1 MAPQVTVTLT
11 DSQTALFDVAAEDE
25 PRNGVRAE
33 PAQSSSPEETP
44 VASDAGDTPSA
55 PEATGDRE
63 ETPHNENGYVEID
76 PAGFLDS
83 YRPPAIDGD
92 FRGKHIVTVEQ
103 FSRDDLKVLFEAA
116 TTLKKRIRSGD
127 RGVVEIAS
135 GQVLALLFFEAST
148 RTDMSFQAAMLRLGG
163 EVVGASNG
171 IQFSSV
177 YKGEDLPDTV
187 RAAGCYADVIALR
200 HPEVGASYL
209 AARYLDLLAEKIGR
223 RPVVISAGDGVGEHP
238 TQALLDLF
246 TILECKGTMD
256 GTAVTMVGDLKH
268 GRTVHSLAKLLATY
282 GAAGARVNFV
292 SPSSLTMPPAIVERL
307 HRGDIEVTETS
318 DLDEVLGASDVI
330 YWTRVQEERFTDP
343 AEYERVKE
351 GFIMT
356 PPVMERARSDAILMH
371 PLPRKHEMGGPRDH
385 ELLDAD
391 PRSVYFQQMEN
402 GMLVRMALLAKL
414 LKGVHI

>member
-1 MAPQVTVTLT
+1 MTATLT
-11 DSQTALFDVAAEDE
+11 DSQPQLFGGAVEREPIAQEPLEDLA
-25 PRNGVRAE
+25 PRTE
-33 PAQSSSPEETP
+33 PAHDSSLEQ
-44 VASDAGDTPSA
+44 VDHGSDAAG
-55 PEATGDRE
+55 
-63 ETPHNENGYVEID
+63 HNENGYVEID
-76 PAGFLDS
+76 PGEFLAS
-83 YRPPAIDGD
+83 YSPPAIAGD

-103 FSRDDLKVLFEAA
+103 FARDDLKVLFEAA
-116 TTLKKRIRSGD
+116 ATLKKRIRSGD
-127 RGVVEIAS
+127 RGVVEIAT
-135 GQVLALLFFEAST
+135 GQVLALLFFESST

-163 EVVGASNG
+163 KVVGASNG

-200 HPEVGASYL
+200 HPKVGASYL
-209 AARYLDLLAEKIGR
+209 AARYLDQLAEKIGR
-223 RPVVISAGDGVGEHP
+223 RSVVVSAGDGVGEHP

-246 TILECKGTMD
+246 TILESRGRVD
-256 GTAVTMVGDLKH
+256 GLAIAMVGDLKH

-282 GAAGARVNFV
+282 GARGTQVNFV
-292 SPSSLTMPPAIVERL
+292 SPPSLQMPTPIVQQL
-307 HRGDIEVTETS
+307 TNAGIGVQQTH
-318 DLDEVLGASDVI
+318 DLGEILGSSDVI
-330 YWTRVQEERFTDP
+330 YWTRVQEERFSDP
-343 AEYERVKE
+343 HEYEQVKH

-356 PPVMERARSDAILMH
+356 PKVMERARSDAILMH
-371 PLPRKHEMGGPRDH
+371 PLPRKHEMGGPADH

>member
-1 MAPQVTVTLT
+1 MLASSQRQLFAGAP
-11 DSQTALFDVAAEDE
+11 EDE
-25 PRNGVRAE
+25 PANDLHPR
-33 PAQSSSPEETP
+33 PADPADSESAHHHPTDTGQADPDET
-44 VASDAGDTPSA
+44 SY
-55 PEATGDRE
+55 
-63 ETPHNENGYVEID
+63 NENGYVEID
-76 PAGFLDS
+76 PAGFVDS

-92 FRGKHIVTVEQ
+92 FRGRHVVTVEQ
-103 FSRDDLKVLFEAA
+103 FGREDLKILFEAA
-116 TTLKKRIRSGD
+116 ATLKKRIRSGD
-127 RGVVEIAS
+127 RGVVEIAT

-163 EVVGASNG
+163 KVIGASNG

-187 RAAGCYADVIALR
+187 RAAGCYADVISLR
-200 HPEVGASYL
+200 HPQVGASYM
-209 AARYLDLLAEKIGR
+209 AAHYLDLLAEKIGR

-246 TILECKGTMD
+246 TILESKGTVD
-256 GTAVTMVGDLKH
+256 GLAITMVGDLKH

-282 GAAGARVNFV
+282 GARQTKVNFV
-292 SPSSLTMPPAIVERL
+292 SPPSLTMPDSIVRRL
-307 HRGDIEVTETS
+307 QEADMTVSETS
-318 DLDEVLGASDVI
+318 DLEEVLGRSDVI
-330 YWTRVQEERFTDP
+330 YWTRVQEERFADQGD
-343 AEYERVKE
+343 YEEVKE

-356 PPVMERARSDAILMH
+356 PAVMGRARRDSILMH
-371 PLPRKHEMGGPRDH
+371 PLPRKHEMGGPADH

-414 LKGVHI
+414 LRGVHI

>member
-1 MAPQVTVTLT
+1 MPTAVTAGPAS
-11 DSQTALFDVAAEDE
+11 SQRQLFGGVQDDE
-25 PRNGVRAE
+25 PALDFDSRLEESVE
-33 PAQSSSPEETP
+33 PAHPR
-44 VASDAGDTPSA
+44 PSGEIEDDPGA
-55 PEATGDRE
+55 AVY
-63 ETPHNENGYVEID
+63 NENGFVEID
-76 PAGFLDS
+76 PAEYVDA
-83 YRPPAIDGD
+83 YVAPAINGE

-103 FSRDDLKVLFEAA
+103 FARDDLKILFEAA
-116 TTLKKRIRSGD
+116 ATLKKRIRSGD
-127 RGVVEIAS
+127 RGVVEIAT

-163 EVVGASNG
+163 KVIGASNG

-187 RAAGCYADVIALR
+187 RAAGCYADVISLR
-200 HPEVGASYL
+200 HPQVGASYL
-209 AARYLDLLAEKIGR
+209 AAHYLDLLAEKIGR

-246 TILECKGTMD
+246 TVLESKGTVD
-256 GTAVTMVGDLKH
+256 GLAITMVGDLKH

-282 GAAGARVNFV
+282 GATETRVNFV
-292 SPSSLTMPPAIVERL
+292 SPLSLTMPRAIVRRL
-307 HRGDIEVTETS
+307 RVADIAVQETS
-318 DLDEVLGASDVI
+318 DLDEVLGGSDVI
-330 YWTRVQEERFTDP
+330 YWTRVQEERFADE
-343 AEYERVKE
+343 AEYEKVKE

-356 PPVMERARSDAILMH
+356 PSVMDRARPDAILMH
-371 PLPRKHEMGGPRDH
+371 PLPRKHEMGGPADH

-414 LKGVHI
+414 LRGVHV

>member
-1 MAPQVTVTLT
+1 MTVTLT
-11 DSQTALFDVAAEDE
+11 SSQRQLFAGAVADE
-25 PRNGVRAE
+25 PANDLHPRPADPAGPESDHHHPTDTVRYD
-33 PAQSSSPEETP
+33 P
-44 VASDAGDTPSA
+44 D
-55 PEATGDRE
+55 EAIY
-63 ETPHNENGYVEID
+63 NENGYVEVD
-76 PAGFLDS
+76 PAGFVDS

-103 FSRDDLKVLFEAA
+103 FGRKDLKTLFEAA
-116 TTLKKRIRSGD
+116 ATLKKRIRSGD
-127 RGVVEIAS
+127 RGVVEIAT

-163 EVVGASNG
+163 KVVGASNG

-187 RAAGCYADVIALR
+187 RAAGCYADVISLR
-200 HPEVGASYL
+200 HPQVGASYM
-209 AARYLDLLAEKIGR
+209 AAHYLDLLAEKIGR

-246 TILECKGTMD
+246 TILESKGTVD
-256 GTAVTMVGDLKH
+256 GMAITMVGDLKH
-268 GRTVHSLAKLLATY
+268 GRTVHSLAKLLATH
-282 GAAGARVNFV
+282 GARRTKVNFV
-292 SPSSLTMPPAIVERL
+292 SPPSLTMPDSIVRRL
-307 HRGDIEVTETS
+307 QEADIAVAETS
-318 DLDEVLGASDVI
+318 DLEEVLGRSDVI
-330 YWTRVQEERFTDP
+330 YWTRVQEERFADQ
-343 AEYERVKE
+343 ADYEDVKE

-356 PPVMERARSDAILMH
+356 PAVMDRARRDAILMH
-371 PLPRKHEMGGPRDH
+371 PLPRKHEMGGPADH

-414 LKGVHI
+414 LRGVHV